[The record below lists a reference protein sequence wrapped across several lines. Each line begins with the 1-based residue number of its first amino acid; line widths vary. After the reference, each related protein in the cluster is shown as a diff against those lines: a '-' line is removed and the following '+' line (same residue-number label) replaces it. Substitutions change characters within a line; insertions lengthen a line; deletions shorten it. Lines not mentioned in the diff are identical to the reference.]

1 MEHVERAPGA
11 LGRTAGLAVDA
22 GAPTRVRSLV
32 VAPLL
37 LRWGLGAVFFV
48 HGAQKLFG
56 VFGGGG
62 LAGTANGFAAMGLK
76 PALFLAIA
84 AALLEFGGSLLL
96 AVGLLTRP
104 VAALLAFEMLF
115 ALFAVHAPNGFLL
128 NWACTPGKGQGIE
141 YSLTLVVSLSAL
153 ALLGPGRASLDG
165 SRAVRQKLRIP
176 TVPQARPRTRTPS
189 P

>member
-1 MEHVERAPGA
+1 M

-22 GAPTRVRSLV
+22 GAPSRVRPLV

-37 LRWGLGAVFFV
+37 LRLGLAAVFFV

-56 VFGGGG
+56 AFGGGG
-62 LAGTANGFAAMGLK
+62 ITGTASGFEATGLK
-76 PALFLAIA
+76 PALFLAIVA
-84 AALLEFGGSLLL
+84 GLLEFGGSLLL

-104 VAALLAFEMLF
+104 IAVLLGFEMLF

-128 NWACTPGKGQGIE
+128 NWACAPGKGHGIE
-141 YSLTLVVSLSAL
+141 YTLTLATSLGAL
-153 ALLGPGRASLDG
+153 ALLGAGRASLDG

-176 TVPQARPRTRTPS
+176 TVPQGRTKTPL